1 MKRVGI
7 CDSCAWS
14 VTFDPAAGA
23 PCSHRAVS
31 RPVNSFAS
39 TVCPSPRRISI
50 FIRLGLTASTRMFFS
65 NVAPPKVAFA
75 RQIPVGEAGV
85 VRNLNVWIPSVEPLL
100 TADCTNC
107 PLGL

>member
-1 MKRVGI
+1 
-7 CDSCAWS
+7 
-14 VTFDPAAGA
+14 
-23 PCSHRAVS
+23 
-31 RPVNSFAS
+31 
-39 TVCPSPRRISI
+39 
-50 FIRLGLTASTRMFFS
+50 MFFS

-85 VRNLNVWIPSVEPLL
+85 VRNLNVWIQSVEPLL